1 MSTTAATAAVRL
13 SPARATKAA
22 SSPWAS
28 IRLGSVS
35 EATAPPSGSAIWR
48 MPRAKPRSVRAN
60 QPITARPDAPVAL
73 EPNMP
78 ATSRATRR
86 AA

>member
-1 MSTTAATAAVRL
+1 MSTSEAIAAVTH

-28 IRLGSVS
+28 IRVGSVS
-35 EATAPPSGSAIWR
+35 EASAPPSGSAIWR
-48 MPRAKPRSVRAN
+48 MPRAKPRWLRAN
-60 QPITARPDAPVAL
+60 QPMTARPDAPVAL

-78 ATSRATRR
+78 ATSRATSS